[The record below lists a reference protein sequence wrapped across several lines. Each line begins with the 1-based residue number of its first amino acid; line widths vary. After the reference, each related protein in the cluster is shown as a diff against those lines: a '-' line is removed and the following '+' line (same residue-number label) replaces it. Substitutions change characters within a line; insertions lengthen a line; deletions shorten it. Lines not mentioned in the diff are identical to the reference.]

1 MRFAAP
7 TTPLHAGLPLGD
19 HERGVQRH
27 PRRARATQQAAHL
40 ELGPRGRRGLEPG
53 LLEHAG
59 RRLPPAQRLDRRRR
73 HPQLPDRL
81 PPSLRSDRAD
91 PGRKLRSRRA
101 ARVRQPQRR
110 HAAPGRRAARHRDR
124 RLDRPPRSLRQP
136 PLVDPLPVPYP
147 SDAQLL
153 PDGQVLVAS
162 FAVPGQIVIVNRS
175 GVVTWSF
182 GAASGPNRLAKPSLD
197 GHTGVR
203 RPRTRLPRQARRAD
217 LLPATG
223 PSRGSPSKRSA
234 PQQPRLRVSRVGSL
248 PQPVSSRDAARARG
262 ARGDGPAGLPATA
275 RRRRLAQCPSH
286 RPPYPDGLARRTA
299 STGAC
304 RSGRRRPEGRRLLV
318 LGGGTNA
325 VYALR

>member
-91 PGRKLRSRRA
+91 PGRKLRSRPA

-136 PLVDPLPVPYP
+136 PLVDPLPG
-147 SDAQLL
+147 AL
-153 PDGQVLVAS
+153 PFRRA
-162 FAVPGQIVIVNRS
+162 APTRR
-175 GVVTWSF
+175 T
-182 GAASGPNRLAKPSLD
+182 GAGGELRCPRPNRDRQPQRC
-197 GHTGVR
+197 GYVVVR
-203 RPRTRLPRQARRAD
+203 SRERAEPAR
-217 LLPATG
+217 
-223 PSRGSPSKRSA
+223 
-234 PQQPRLRVSRVGSL
+234 
-248 PQPVSSRDAARARG
+248 
-262 ARGDGPAGLPATA
+262 
-275 RRRRLAQCPSH
+275 
-286 RPPYPDGLARRTA
+286 
-299 STGAC
+299 
-304 RSGRRRPEGRRLLV
+304 E
-318 LGGGTNA
+318 A
-325 VYALR
+325 VA